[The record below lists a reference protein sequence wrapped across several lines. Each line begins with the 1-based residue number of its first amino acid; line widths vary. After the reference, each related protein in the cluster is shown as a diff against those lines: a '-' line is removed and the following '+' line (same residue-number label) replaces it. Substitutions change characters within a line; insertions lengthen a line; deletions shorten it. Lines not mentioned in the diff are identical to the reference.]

1 MYNLKDDKSQK
12 KIAIRKIVKYIEKRI
27 SLFKIRKVLYLTT
40 KNCKEK
46 SKEEKTKNK
55 RQGNKKQKEVN
66 TKVKKK

>member
-27 SLFKIRKVLYLTT
+27 SLFKVRKVLYLTT

-55 RQGNKKQKEVN
+55 VIKS
-66 TKVKKK
+66 KKK

>member
-27 SLFKIRKVLYLTT
+27 SLFKVRKVLYLTI

-46 SKEEKTKNK
+46 SKKEKNK
-55 RQGNKKQKEVN
+55 KQGNKKQKEVN